1 MIKEIGTFIA
11 ARAGFA
17 VGTTMQIGHRTPT
30 SPDRC
35 GVALESAGG
44 GLHFDLPDRVDKM
57 IQVISRA
64 ETYQD
69 ARDDAWAIYKALFPD
84 LTDEGL
90 PLGSIKILA
99 IAPATQDYEIMTI
112 EPLADPQWIGQDDK
126 DRYEFSV
133 NYLFRIQNA

>member
-17 VGTTMQIGHRTPT
+17 VGTTMQIGHRTDS

-64 ETYQD
+64 TTYMD
-69 ARDDAWAIYKALFPD
+69 ARDDAWTIFNALHGEAGWKTD
-84 LTDEGL
+84 LT
-90 PLGSIKILA
+90 A
-99 IAPATQDYEIMTI
+99 IAPATQNYEAMTI
-112 EPLADPQWIGQDDK
+112 EALTDPQYIGQDDK
-126 DRYEFSV
+126 DRYEFST
-133 NYLFRIQNA
+133 NYIFRIQNA